1 MCKKLMFVML
11 CVSLGMVL
19 CGTAIASPVI
29 NGAVIKTRIFND
41 NPTSI
46 VTTNNSYASSIT
58 INDDQRGSQDGGWAN
73 LHIFRLSAD
82 GGITAA
88 SFANGDAF
96 EFAADVTITGTGN
109 SEAGLNIAPWWSL
122 DVDGRFM
129 ANSGGEIAVFGGR
142 LPFYSFTAD
151 PYDLHYIK
159 GDTIRMGVVYRP
171 NSLSELDPATI
182 EYLVTMAGT
191 TYSSGPKPFDMGN
204 PAEDPPHG
212 LWGMLTPAQV
222 GGYFQPQVGNT
233 TLWEQVEFGNMDYV
247 PEPATMTILAL
258 GSLFLARRR
267 K

>member
-1 MCKKLMFVML
+1 MYVML

-46 VTTNNSYASSIT
+46 VTTNNSYAASIT
-58 INDDQRGSQDGGWAN
+58 IKDDQSGCGPGWNGWAN
-73 LHIFRLSAD
+73 LHNFRLSAD
-82 GGITAA
+82 GGTTPA

-96 EFAADVTITGTGN
+96 EFASDVTITGTGN
-109 SEAGLNIAPWWSL
+109 AEAGLLVSPWWSL

-129 ANSGGEIAVFGGR
+129 ANGQSGEIAVFGGR
-142 LPFYSFTAD
+142 LPFYSFTN
-151 PYDLHYIK
+151 PSGYNLHYIK
-159 GDTIRMGVVYRP
+159 GDTVRLGVVYRP
-171 NSLSELDPATI
+171 NSLSELNPATI
-182 EYLVTMAGT
+182 EYIVTMASL
-191 TYSSGPKPFDMGN
+191 TYSSGQLAFDMGN
-204 PAEDPPHG
+204 PGEDPPHG
-212 LWGMLTPAQV
+212 LWGLLSPFQV
-222 GGYFQPQVGNT
+222 GGYFQPQVWDT
-233 TLWEQVEFGNMDYV
+233 QWEQVDFGNMVYT

>member
-46 VTTNNSYASSIT
+46 VTTNNSYPSSIT
-58 INDDQRGSQDGGWAN
+58 IKDEQLVPGGWAN
-73 LHIFRLSAD
+73 LHNFRLSAD
-82 GGITAA
+82 GGSTAA

-96 EFAADVTITGTGN
+96 EFAADVTLTGTGN
-109 SEAGLNIAPWWSL
+109 SEGGLQVAPWWSL

-129 ANSGGEIAVFGGR
+129 ANTGNGEIAAFGGR
-142 LPFYSFTAD
+142 LPFYSFNAQSLT
-151 PYDLHYIK
+151 YTK
-159 GDTIRMGVVYRP
+159 GDTIRMGVIYRP
-171 NSLSELDPATI
+171 NSLSLLDPATI
-182 EYLVTMAGT
+182 EYLVTMGST
-191 TYSSGPKPFDMGN
+191 TYSSGPLAFDQGN
-204 PAEDPPHG
+204 PTEDPPHG

-222 GGYFQPQVGNT
+222 GGYFQPQVGTAGN
-233 TLWEQVEFGNMDYV
+233 WEQVEFGNMDYV